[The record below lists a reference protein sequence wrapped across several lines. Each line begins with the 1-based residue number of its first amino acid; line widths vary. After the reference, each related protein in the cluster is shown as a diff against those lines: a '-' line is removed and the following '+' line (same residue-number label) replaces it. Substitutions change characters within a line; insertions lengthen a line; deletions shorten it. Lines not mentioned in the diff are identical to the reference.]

1 MENKI
6 LSVVVTNVLPSY
18 GEVLPEAT
26 SQVKRDHR
34 AELARLEIEPDKL
47 QTSNWNTI
55 FFSSA

>member
-1 MENKI
+1 MESKKFP
-6 LSVVVTNVLPSY
+6 VVVTNVLPSY

-26 SQVKRDHR
+26 SRVECDHR